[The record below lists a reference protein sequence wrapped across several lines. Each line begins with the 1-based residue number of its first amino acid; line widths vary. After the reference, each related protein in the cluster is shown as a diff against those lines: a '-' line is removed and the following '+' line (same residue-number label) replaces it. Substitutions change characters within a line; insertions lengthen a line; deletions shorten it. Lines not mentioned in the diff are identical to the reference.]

1 MDIGRLGVVGLRI
14 LPVQKHVD
22 LDQGIIRERDSAQIR
37 STEEIN
43 ALVYRRKLFRCTA
56 LQEIVQVGH
65 LC

>member
-1 MDIGRLGVVGLRI
+1 MGVGRLGAVGLRI

-22 LDQGIIRERDSAQIR
+22 LDQEIIRERDSAQIR

-43 ALVYRRKLFRCTA
+43 ALVNRRKLFRCTV
-56 LQEIVQVGH
+56 LPEIVQVGH